1 MQPVG
6 WLMGLSAKHP
16 ARSSPGASASDFT
29 VILLVALGVVIVG
42 GLWVGGQTASV
53 VSGHG
58 WARGTVTAGVNA
70 LWHRGSPGT
79 AWQSAM
85 PGAGLYW
92 AVTAG
97 QLALLVA
104 CGLCATVVV
113 RRRTRAQ
120 RWVGRLAARPGMATA
135 GDIAR
140 HVGRRALRK
149 MSAELRPRTPKNE
162 RSRPEQLGWRWG
174 RARGVEVW
182 TSVRDA
188 VVLLGPSGSGKGVYA
203 VNSRILD
210 APGAVVATSIRP
222 DVLQITMTAR
232 KKRGPVGVIAADGSA
247 GDIPEIVKWSPILG
261 ARDGSVATARA
272 TVLSCGSSSGV
283 EHASF
288 WEDWTQKVVK
298 ALLHAADWGGSGID
312 DLWRWSQSPSAAR
325 AAVEILEQLEGN
337 PHEYRQVEPGWAATL
352 ASVVDGDEKFR
363 GNVWAGVA
371 KALAGLDLWDVRRR
385 FDPGVGEQFDPAEFI
400 LDSGTLYLLA
410 KEDDPASRLLQCL
423 VDDIAR
429 VGKSIADRSPNARLD
444 PPLTLVLD
452 EIANFAPLPAL
463 PTYVSGYGGSGM
475 VTMVVIQG
483 RSQMARTWG
492 SDAAKAIWDSATITG
507 ILGGVT
513 SAEDLRDFCAI
524 AGQRDEL
531 SWQGST
537 GHGGGIFGG
546 SEGRT
551 YSEHVTQRAVLDE
564 GEIRGLPEGTMLMFY
579 KGMDPMLVKM
589 TAYYRRKDAKR
600 LAGGRVAVQQSIT
613 HAERLA
619 TSRRRP

>member
-1 MQPVG
+1 MVSAAKGPVRSRPGLAGSDVGLVLVIAVVAGAVVSLWAGGQAASYLTGNG
-6 WLMGLSAKHP
+6 WAQGSVLAGLDALQHRASPGKAWRSPMPSAAVYWVIDCSTILATAVAVIVP
-16 ARSSPGASASDFT
+16 AVILRARS
-29 VILLVALGVVIVG
+29 
-42 GLWVGGQTASV
+42 
-53 VSGHG
+53 
-58 WARGTVTAGVNA
+58 R
-70 LWHRGSPGT
+70 
-79 AWQSAM
+79 
-85 PGAGLYW
+85 
-92 AVTAG
+92 
-97 QLALLVA
+97 
-104 CGLCATVVV
+104 V
-113 RRRTRAQ
+113 RRKIDA
-120 RWVGRLAARPGMATA
+120 LSARPGMAVPT
-135 GDIAR
+135 DIAR
-140 HVGRRALRK
+140 HAGSRALVRK
-149 MSAELRPRTPKNE
+149 SAELRPGTATKQ

-174 RARGVEVW
+174 KARGVEVW

-188 VVLLGPSGSGKGVYA
+188 VVLLGPSGAGKGVYA
-203 VNSRILD
+203 VNARILD

-232 KKRGPVGVIAADGSA
+232 KAVGPVGVIAADGSA
-247 GDIPEIVKWSPILG
+247 GNIPEIVKWSPILG
-261 ARDGSVATARA
+261 ARDGAVATARA
-272 TVLSCGSSSGV
+272 IVLSCGSSSGV

-325 AAVEILEQLEGN
+325 AAVEVLEQLEGN
-337 PHEYRQVEPGWAATL
+337 EQGYRQVEPGWAATL

-371 KALAGLDLWDVRRR
+371 KALAGLDLWEVRRR
-385 FDPGVGEQFDPAEFI
+385 FDPADGEQFDPAQFI
-400 LDSGTLYLLA
+400 INRGTLYLLA

-423 VDDIAR
+423 IDDIAR
-429 VGKSIADRSPNARLD
+429 TGKAIADRSPNARLD

-492 SDAAKAIWDSATITG
+492 SDAAKAIWDSATVTG

-513 SAEDLRDFCAI
+513 SAEDLRDFSAI

-537 GHGGGIFGG
+537 GRGGGVFGG
-546 SEGRT
+546 GESRS

-579 KGMDPMLVKM
+579 KGMDPMLVQM
-589 TAYYRRKDAKR
+589 TAYYRRKDTKR
-600 LAGGRVAVQQSIT
+600 LAAGRLAVQHSIARVASESEPFP
-613 HAERLA
+613 ARPE
-619 TSRRRP
+619 SR